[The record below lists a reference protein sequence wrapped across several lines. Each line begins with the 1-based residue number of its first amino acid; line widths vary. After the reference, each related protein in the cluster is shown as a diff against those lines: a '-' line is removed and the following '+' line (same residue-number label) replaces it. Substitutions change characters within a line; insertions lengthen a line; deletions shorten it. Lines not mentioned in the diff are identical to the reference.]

1 MYAKARVLGFTRG
14 KRNQK
19 ENTSLVQVEGVSNRE
34 EAEWYFGKVN
44 MRIRRMAVRSER
56 AGWLGWMH
64 WDAGMLD
71 WMGKLGGLVFK
82 IGFRKA
88 N

>member
-44 MRIRRMAVRSER
+44 LRICSVRFAAS
-56 AGWLGWMH
+56 GL
-64 WDAGMLD
+64 AGMD
-71 WMGKLGGLVFK
+71 VFGMLGCWVGWDSW
-82 IGFRKA
+82 KA
-88 N
+88 LSSR